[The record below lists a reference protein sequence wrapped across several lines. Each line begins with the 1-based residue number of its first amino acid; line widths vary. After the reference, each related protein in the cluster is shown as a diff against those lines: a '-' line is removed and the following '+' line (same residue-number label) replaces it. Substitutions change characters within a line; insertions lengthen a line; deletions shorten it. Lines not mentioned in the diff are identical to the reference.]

1 MINNKTTHAT
11 PNSQSRGSK
20 FLKDFGVYSIG
31 ILGVKLITF
40 LLVPLY
46 THFIKDPAEYGYWE
60 LCLTFCMIAT
70 PAASTQLRD
79 GVFRFLLGENSEKTK
94 EKVLNYVYHQ
104 LGINISIVLLI
115 SLLVFTLTDIAYQ
128 WQSIGLLVTMA
139 LYEVYAQTVRGLGS
153 NKLFVI
159 NGLLGTFAVAI
170 FIILLVAV
178 LNMGV
183 NGIILSNIFGRLAAI
198 AIIEVRTGIVTRRLS
213 WGDIDWSLGKRIM
226 YYSLPLLPTA
236 MCWWIINSSN
246 RFFIKYYCGF
256 EMTGNFGVASK
267 FSGVIY
273 SLAII
278 FYQTWQETA
287 LLQYHSKDKNKFF
300 SLVFNSYISVLGIV
314 LILYSFFVKWNYG
327 WLVSANYQSNSIY
340 IFSLGCVTA
349 LYAIS
354 SYFELGYQCSRET
367 LRVFWSVLLATII
380 NIILNMTLIPA
391 YGINGAIASSLLS
404 YIVLIAYRWTETVKC
419 YFKINVSL
427 SSVVVL
433 AIVLLGQFVF
443 ISSSRWWIDA
453 LFVLIGTIIM
463 AHYSPQPVR
472 DRLLAYYKK
481 FRSNHSKRG

>member
-1 MINNKTTHAT
+1 
-11 PNSQSRGSK
+11 
-20 FLKDFGVYSIG
+20 
-31 ILGVKLITF
+31 
-40 LLVPLY
+40 
-46 THFIKDPAEYGYWE
+46 
-60 LCLTFCMIAT
+60 MIAT

-170 FIILLVAV
+170 FSILLVAV

-267 FSGVIY
+267 FSGVITRLL
-273 SLAII
+273 SFSIRHGKKRRCCNII
-278 FYQTWQETA
+278 
-287 LLQYHSKDKNKFF
+287 
-300 SLVFNSYISVLGIV
+300 
-314 LILYSFFVKWNYG
+314 VK
-327 WLVSANYQSNSIY
+327 IR
-340 IFSLGCVTA
+340 
-349 LYAIS
+349 IS
-354 SYFELGYQCSRET
+354 SFRSSSIVISLCWALFLFS
-367 LRVFWSVLLATII
+367 
-380 NIILNMTLIPA
+380 IL
-391 YGINGAIASSLLS
+391 
-404 YIVLIAYRWTETVKC
+404 
-419 YFKINVSL
+419 SL
-427 SSVVVL
+427 SNGIMVGLSV
-433 AIVLLGQFVF
+433 Q
-443 ISSSRWWIDA
+443 
-453 LFVLIGTIIM
+453 TIK
-463 AHYSPQPVR
+463 ATQSTSFP
-472 DRLLAYYKK
+472 
-481 FRSNHSKRG
+481 